1 MSRLLTNVSEIV
13 KEECGT
19 SKIPGDMFVSI
30 LKVYGQSIEEYKHGR
45 RSRYAMWGITNE
57 KLKQKFK
64 KRALVIVRLTMR
76 EVLVPI

>member
-19 SKIPGDMFVSI
+19 SKIPGDMSVSTR
-30 LKVYGQSIEEYKHGR
+30 KVYGQSIEESKHGR

-57 KLKQKFK
+57 KLN
-64 KRALVIVRLTMR
+64 RSLRRGL
-76 EVLVPI
+76 